1 MITRDD
7 GFDLHTER
15 LFPEWRRYAFAGII
29 LFIFLIVIYANS
41 FDGAWQF
48 DDTPNIVE
56 NRNVFLK
63 TLDWPDLKKTFH
75 APEGKI
81 SRPLS
86 YLSFALNYYVGGL
99 DIVGYHIVNFII
111 HYLAS
116 VFLFLFL
123 YNTLKLP
130 TVRERYG
137 PSAYGIALLATVFW
151 ATSPVQTTAVTYIV
165 QRMASMAGLFYITAL
180 YLYLKG
186 RTAGRPWGR
195 GLFWGLCALSAL
207 LSFASKENAAM
218 LPVSIWLYDLI
229 LIQGV
234 TRESIKK
241 NAKVLIPVLLTVL
254 AIGLLYTD
262 LSNIFDGYRN
272 RPFTLT
278 ERLLT
283 EPRVI
288 IWYIT
293 LLLYPVSPRLTL
305 IHDIE
310 PSRSLL
316 TPWDTL
322 PAIALIGACIT
333 LAVYGARKRPLIAF
347 CVLFFLL
354 NHVIESSFLP
364 LELIY
369 EHRNYIPSMCLFV
382 PVAVFIIRVLGYF
395 SYRKVLQLTV
405 AAAVAVLLWAQGHTV
420 FIRNAIFE
428 SPLLLWSDNV
438 EKAPALSR
446 PYNNLGAAYWDL
458 GRHEE
463 AYEAYSKALEIDRQT
478 NLLNRGVNLY
488 NLGVYHLHAK
498 GEPDRALELFRS
510 ALEAYPGY
518 WPAYHDT
525 AICHILKGNLFEAG
539 KTLLVA
545 LSAWPDNAYFRHAMG
560 FVLLKTGKYNQA
572 IREARRALSLDPNLD
587 SALCILG
594 EAFRRKGSYRPATVC
609 WERYIE
615 KHPND
620 PEGNLALIELYDK
633 SGDRDALSRTIGR
646 LLCLKGSQ
654 GWRAFVGGVLRDTRP
669 LAYTPEPE
677 EIVSIITGS
686 LHDQEQRPGDAPRP
700 R

>member
-15 LFPEWRRYAFAGII
+15 FFPEWRRYAFAGIV
-29 LFIFLIVIYANS
+29 LFFFLIVIYANS
-41 FDGAWQF
+41 FHGAWQF
-48 DDTPNIVE
+48 DDAPNIVE
-56 NRNVFLK
+56 NRNIFLK

-75 APEGKI
+75 GPEGKI

-99 DIVGYHIVNFII
+99 DTVGYHIVNFII
-111 HYLAS
+111 HCLAS

-130 TVRERYG
+130 TVRGRYG
-137 PSAYGIALLATVFW
+137 SSAYGIALLATFFW

-186 RTAGRPWGR
+186 RTADRPWRR
-195 GLFWGLCALSAL
+195 GLFWGLSALSAL
-207 LSFASKENAAM
+207 LSFAAKENAAM
-218 LPVSIWLYDLI
+218 LPVSIWLYDLL

-241 NAKVLIPVLLTVL
+241 NVMFLIPALLAVL
-254 AIGLLYTD
+254 AAGLLYTD
-262 LSNIFDGYRN
+262 VSTLLDGYRN

-288 IWYIT
+288 VWYVT
-293 LLLYPVSPRLTL
+293 LLLYPISSRLTL

-310 PSRSLL
+310 LSQSLL

-322 PAIALIGACIT
+322 PAIALIIAFIT

-382 PVAVFIIRVLGYF
+382 PVAVFIIRVLDYF
-395 SYRKVLQLTV
+395 SYRKALQFT
-405 AAAVAVLLWAQGHTV
+405 AAGVIAVLLWAQGHTV
-420 FIRNAIFE
+420 VVRNAIFQ

-438 EKAPALSR
+438 EKTPALSR

-458 GRHEE
+458 GRYEE
-463 AYEAYSKALEIDRQT
+463 AYEAYSRALEIDRQT

-498 GEPDRALELFRS
+498 GESDRALELFRS

-545 LSAWPDNAYFRHAMG
+545 LSLWPDNAYLHHTMG
-560 FVLLKTGKYNQA
+560 FVLLKAGKYDQA
-572 IREARRALSLDPNLD
+572 IREARRALSLHPNLD
-587 SALCILG
+587 NALCVLG
-594 EAFRRKGSYRPATVC
+594 EAFRRKGSSRPATVY

-620 PEGNLALIELYDK
+620 PEGNLALIELYDT

-646 LLCLKGSQ
+646 LMCLKGSQ
-654 GWRAFVGGVLRDTRP
+654 GWHAFVGGVLKDTRP
-669 LAYTPEPE
+669 LAYTPNPE
-677 EIVSIITGS
+677 GLVAIITGS
-686 LHDQEQRPGDAPRP
+686 LRDQEQRLSDAPRQ

>member
-1 MITRDD
+1 VITRDD
-7 GFDLHTER
+7 GFDLHADR
-15 LFPEWRRYAFAGII
+15 LFPEWRRYAFAGIV
-29 LFIFLIVIYANS
+29 LFLFLVIIYANS
-41 FDGAWQF
+41 VHGAWQF

-56 NRNVFLK
+56 NRNIFLK

-99 DIVGYHIVNFII
+99 DIVGYHIVNLII

-151 ATSPVQTTAVTYIV
+151 ASSPVQTTAVTYIV

-186 RTAGRPWGR
+186 RTADRPWER
-195 GLFWGLCALSAL
+195 GLFWVLCALSAL
-207 LSFASKENAAM
+207 LSFAAKENAAI

-241 NAKVLIPVLLTVL
+241 NVKVLIPVLLAVL

-262 LSNIFDGYRN
+262 LSTLLDGYRN

-288 IWYIT
+288 VWYIT
-293 LLLYPVSPRLTL
+293 LLLYPISSRLTL
-305 IHDIE
+305 IHDIAL
-310 PSRSLL
+310 SQSLL

-322 PAIALIGACIT
+322 PAIALIIACIT
-333 LAVYGARKRPLIAF
+333 LAAYIVRKRPLISF
-347 CVLFFLL
+347 SILFFFV
-354 NHVIESSFLP
+354 NHFIEGSFIP

-369 EHRNYIPSMCLFV
+369 EHRNYIPSMFFFV
-382 PVAVFIIRVLGYF
+382 PVGICLAWALDYF
-395 SYRKVLQLTV
+395 SYRKAIQFT
-405 AAAVAVLLWAQGHTV
+405 AAGVIAVLLWAQGHTV
-420 FIRNAIFE
+420 VIRNAIFQ

-438 EKAPALSR
+438 EKTPTLSR

-458 GRHEE
+458 GRYEE
-463 AYEAYSKALEIDRQT
+463 AYEAYSMALEIDRQT

-498 GEPDRALELFRS
+498 GESDRALELFRS

-545 LSAWPDNAYFRHAMG
+545 LSSWPDNASLHHTMG
-560 FVLLKTGKYNQA
+560 FVLLKTGKYDQA

-587 SALCILG
+587 NALCVLG
-594 EAFRRKGSYRPATVC
+594 EAFRRKDSYRPATVY
-609 WERYIE
+609 WERYIK

-620 PEGNLALIELYDK
+620 AEGNLALIELYDK
-633 SGDRDALSRTIGR
+633 SGDRDALSQTIGR

-654 GWRAFVGGVLRDTRP
+654 GWHAFVGGVLRDTRP

-677 EIVSIITGS
+677 ELVAIITGS
-686 LHDQEQRPGDAPRP
+686 LRDQEQQPGDTPRS